1 MKIPFIASWRSL
13 AAPRYNSSKV
23 NKEIKD
29 SKKQR
34 NPKIPTVLK
43 ARQGKHTIKNLTL
56 SLGTNHVD
64 AAGGTKCRSDGRK
77 YGQKRLNDELPKL
90 FLFHN
95 NVDF

>member
-1 MKIPFIASWRSL
+1 MYSD
-13 AAPRYNSSKV
+13 YQYV
-23 NKEIKD
+23 TIKRQD
-29 SKKQR
+29 FKKSIMM
-34 NPKIPTVLK
+34 KIPTVRE

-95 NVDF
+95 NND